1 MLNLF
6 NNFMNIF
13 GRSLNIQIKIY
24 FLGQLYIII
33 KTKKVRYYQ
42 YKIKLLKTLFRFIIN
57 SLDISKDKYT
67 FVKKLLF
74 TINLNKWKTY
84 FQF

>member
-1 MLNLF
+1 M
-6 NNFMNIF
+6 
-13 GRSLNIQIKIY
+13 
-24 FLGQLYIII
+24 GQLYIII

-74 TINLNKWKTY
+74 TINLNK
-84 FQF
+84 